1 MRQSGNKAV
10 WQKGGLVAEWVQA
23 KMARRRRR
31 RGRMARRKKAQARD
45 GRITLVEGRVVDGEG
60 VPVPQ
65 ARVDGCIQSSG
76 MSSSFTAE
84 ATGRDGNFKVT
95 MARGGPRFVKALL
108 LAHAAGYST
117 SEELWSPV
125 KGKKG
130 YRPVKLVLRPAVDF
144 AVHVVD
150 DEGAP
155 VKDATVT
162 IAEDSWNTAH
172 PMKGKE
178 LKVDS
183 SGRVV
188 FRSLE
193 LKKGGEL
200 HCRVLDMRTGE
211 PVLGLLVACTYGSI
225 RRTTDDNGEF
235 SIPDLPFGTVPVY
248 PMGRKYGTDYD
259 NAYAG
264 HFVSHAP
271 GTMGRVLELR
281 ARRNFD
287 IQGKVVDSKGKGIA
301 GIDVV
306 LLPVLDDIRAL
317 KRPPMETTKTGPKGK
332 FAFGSFSCNKF
343 KLSVGWDTDKYPEV
357 FEYEALKG
365 PVKLVVKKET
375 KSGRKLHRPEGRC
388 VSDSG
393 DSIHPSRRQGGG
405 RFRPNRKTQ

>member
-1 MRQSGNKAV
+1 
-10 WQKGGLVAEWVQA
+10 
-23 KMARRRRR
+23 
-31 RGRMARRKKAQARD
+31 
-45 GRITLVEGRVVDGEG
+45 
-60 VPVPQ
+60 
-65 ARVDGCIQSSG
+65 
-76 MSSSFTAE
+76 
-84 ATGRDGNFKVT
+84 

-188 FRSLE
+188 FRSLDDHDDITLVVEAPDFLRMVSRPQLSKGDVKVE